1 MNIVLTA
8 SFNKGLFCN
17 GLNQNIVFLAEL
29 IRDIGLTPILAINH
43 KMDECID
50 PPCDILI
57 IEKKELIDCKVDFLL
72 QTGWVVEN
80 GLIDQ
85 LKLKNKSF
93 KNIHVHYGNRLLADI
108 EQCKWDNIGIPN
120 YKVDEV
126 WVSPHY
132 EFSIPYFKTYYNNH
146 KVFELPYIWDSK
158 YVDIH
163 EAIWSKINKSCY
175 YDPKQEKRIAILEPN
190 LNMTKNC
197 LPSIMIGEEAYR
209 MDQNIFKKLTVYCSD
224 SVRNKNYFKSLM
236 WQLDMTKNHK
246 IDFASRK
253 KVSLI
258 FSHEANVV
266 VSHQLLN
273 ALNYTYFEALYFNI
287 PLVHNSE
294 YIKGAGYYYPDYDT
308 KKGGQA
314 LYEALTFHDNH
325 LELYKE
331 KSQKIIFKYSPKNP
345 EVIRLY
351 KKLFS

>member
-1 MNIVLTA
+1 
-8 SFNKGLFCN
+8 
-17 GLNQNIVFLAEL
+17 
-29 IRDIGLTPILAINH
+29 
-43 KMDECID
+43 
-50 PPCDILI
+50 
-57 IEKKELIDCKVDFLL
+57 
-72 QTGWVVEN
+72 
-80 GLIDQ
+80 
-85 LKLKNKSF
+85 
-93 KNIHVHYGNRLLADI
+93 
-108 EQCKWDNIGIPN
+108 
-120 YKVDEV
+120 
-126 WVSPHY
+126 
-132 EFSIPYFKTYYNNH
+132 
-146 KVFELPYIWDSK
+146 
-158 YVDIH
+158 
-163 EAIWSKINKSCY
+163 
-175 YDPKQEKRIAILEPN
+175 
-190 LNMTKNC
+190 
-197 LPSIMIGEEAYR
+197 
-209 MDQNIFKKLTVYCSD
+209 
-224 SVRNKNYFKSLM
+224 M